1 MKLFD
6 HRPIPIFPL
15 PSVVLFPRI
24 VQPLHIFEPR
34 YLEMFTEA
42 LDNQGRIAMA
52 LLKPGFEN
60 NYFGSPE
67 IHPVVAVGSIITYE
81 ARDDGT
87 YDVVLLG
94 DKRARV
100 EREIG
105 GKIYRRGALDEL
117 EETSSGSRED
127 RANLRTNME
136 ALLEAAIQDMK
147 EENKGL
153 ALLQRSFAEESSFG
167 FLVDFL
173 AYHFIKDP
181 EFQQS
186 LLEELDVSLRAR
198 SLLDALTTI

>member
-1 MKLFD
+1 MKPSN

-15 PSVVLFPRI
+15 PSVVLFPPI

-42 LDNQGRIAMA
+42 LDNQGQIAMA

-67 IHPVVAVGSIITYE
+67 IHSVVSVGSIITYD

-94 DKRARV
+94 DKRARL
-100 EREIG
+100 EREVG
-105 GKIYRRGALDEL
+105 GKIYRRGILVEL
-117 EETSSGSRED
+117 EETSSGSPED
-127 RANLRTNME
+127 RKNLRANME
-136 ALLEAAIQDMK
+136 ALLDVAIQDMK
-147 EENKGL
+147 KENKGL
-153 ALLQRSFAEESSFG
+153 AILQRSFAEESSFG

-198 SLLDALTTI
+198 SLLDTLTAI

>member
-1 MKLFD
+1 MKLFN

-42 LDNQGRIAMA
+42 LDSQGQIAMA
-52 LLKPGFEN
+52 LLKPGFES

-67 IHPVVAVGSIITYE
+67 IHPVVSVGSIITYE
-81 ARDDGT
+81 VRDDGT

-94 DKRARV
+94 DKRARL
-100 EREIG
+100 EREVG
-105 GKIYRRGALDEL
+105 GKIYRRGVLGEL
-117 EETSSGSRED
+117 EEKTSGSRED
-127 RANLRTNME
+127 RKNLRMNME
-136 ALLEAAIQDMK
+136 ALLEVAIQDMK
-147 EENKGL
+147 KENKGL
-153 ALLQRSFAEESSFG
+153 ALLQKSFAEESSFG

-181 EFQQS
+181 ESQQS

>member
-1 MKLFD
+1 MKLFN

-42 LDNQGRIAMA
+42 LDSHGQIAMA
-52 LLKPGFEN
+52 LLKPGYEN

-67 IHPVVAVGSIITYE
+67 IHPVVSVGSIITCE

-94 DKRARV
+94 DKRARL
-100 EREIG
+100 EREVG
-105 GKIYRRGALDEL
+105 GKIYRRGVLNEV
-117 EETSSGSRED
+117 EEKSSGSRED
-127 RANLRTNME
+127 RKNLRMNME
-136 ALLEAAIQDMK
+136 ALLEVAIQDMK
-147 EENKGL
+147 KENKGL
-153 ALLQRSFAEESSFG
+153 ALLQKSFAEEPSLG

-181 EFQQS
+181 ESQQS

-198 SLLDALTTI
+198 NLLDALTAI

>member
-67 IHPVVAVGSIITYE
+67 IHSVVSVGSIITYD

-147 EENKGL
+147 DANQGL

-198 SLLDALTTI
+198 NLLDALPTI

>member
-1 MKLFD
+1 MKLFN
-6 HRPIPIFPL
+6 HRPTPIFPL

-42 LDNQGRIAMA
+42 LDSHGQIAMA
-52 LLKPGFEN
+52 LLKPGYEN

-67 IHPVVAVGSIITYE
+67 IHPVVSVGRIITYE

-94 DKRARV
+94 DKRARL
-100 EREIG
+100 EREVG
-105 GKIYRRGALDEL
+105 GKIYRRGVLNEV
-117 EETSSGSRED
+117 EEKSSGSRED
-127 RANLRTNME
+127 RKNLRMNME
-136 ALLEAAIQDMK
+136 ALLEVAIQDMK
-147 EENKGL
+147 KENKGL
-153 ALLQRSFAEESSFG
+153 ALLQKSFAEEPSLG

-198 SLLDALTTI
+198 SLLDALTAI